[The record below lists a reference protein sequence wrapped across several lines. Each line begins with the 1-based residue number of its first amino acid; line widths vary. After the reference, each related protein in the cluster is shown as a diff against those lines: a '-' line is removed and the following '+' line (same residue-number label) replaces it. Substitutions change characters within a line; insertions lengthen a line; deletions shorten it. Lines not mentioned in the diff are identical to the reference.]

1 MAEKRIMRRFREAYS
16 KGTDNEDILI
26 SMAKAEWM
34 MNGGHTSEE
43 WDELPLG
50 DVELLTVH
58 YQFTRDRYREDMKNA
73 IGLAFSKKGQ

>member
-73 IGLAFSKKGQ
+73 IGLAFSKNGK